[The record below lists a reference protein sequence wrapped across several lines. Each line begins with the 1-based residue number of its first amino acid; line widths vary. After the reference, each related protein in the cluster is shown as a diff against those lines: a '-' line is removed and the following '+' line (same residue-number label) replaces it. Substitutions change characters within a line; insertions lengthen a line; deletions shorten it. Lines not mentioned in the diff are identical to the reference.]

1 MIYRTFLRIFKENI
15 LLLNVDFY
23 SRMINEERPSVRC
36 YPHFPVFRHKFA
48 ILRIRKSEIRVTFSR
63 GRSGGRFWVPGPFPH
78 CTVRIVIDVIRSP
91 GSRVLA
97 LLPSWWEIVWWW
109 LNFLSSLD
117 FFWSRKKYSVIK
129 SRRKTEKYGSLL
141 HCTLDITYLITQF
154 QKLVSLEIY
163 QNIIFSGFS

>member
-1 MIYRTFLRIFKENI
+1 MIYRTFLRILKENI

-63 GRSGGRFWVPGPFPH
+63 GRCGGRFWVPGPFPH
-78 CTVRIVIDVIRSP
+78 CTVRIVIDVISSP

-109 LNFLSSLD
+109 LNFLFNFD
-117 FFWSRKKYSVIK
+117 FFKEVKIFRYKKSTKNRKIWQ
-129 SRRKTEKYGSLL
+129 
-141 HCTLDITYLITQF
+141 LITLYITFLTTQF
-154 QKLVSLEIY
+154 H
-163 QNIIFSGFS
+163 

>member
-15 LLLNVDFY
+15 LLGNVDFY

-63 GRSGGRFWVPGPFPH
+63 GRRGGRFWVPGPFPH
-78 CTVRIVIDVIRSP
+78 CTVRIVIDVISSP

-97 LLPSWWEIVWWW
+97 LLPAWWEIVWWW
-109 LNFLSSLD
+109 LNFLFNFD
-117 FFWSRKKYSVIK
+117 FFKGGKIFRYKKSTKNRKIWQ
-129 SRRKTEKYGSLL
+129 LI
-141 HCTLDITYLITQF
+141 TLYITYLTTQF
-154 QKLVSLEIY
+154 H
-163 QNIIFSGFS
+163 